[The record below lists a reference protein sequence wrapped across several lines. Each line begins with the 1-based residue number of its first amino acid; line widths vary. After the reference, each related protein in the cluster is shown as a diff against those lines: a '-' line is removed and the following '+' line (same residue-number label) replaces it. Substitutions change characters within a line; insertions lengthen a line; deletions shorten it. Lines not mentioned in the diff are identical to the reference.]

1 MNEFFLFL
9 TILLYCLVAG
19 TFQIGYG
26 TALTL
31 TVTNLQS
38 LASSSTF
45 VAGWTSAWID
55 NATSVK
61 AVDYLITAN
70 IAAGTTPTAGSV
82 RVYAY
87 AQHSDG
93 STAPD
98 LFSSGT
104 EGTEGAATVTD
115 AEMLDSAFVLLWSSV
130 VDTTTNDNYTM
141 PPRSIKQAFGQVPR
155 KFAIFIAHDTVA
167 ALRSTVNA
175 VYADPILPTY

>member
-1 MNEFFLFL
+1 M
-9 TILLYCLVAG
+9 AG
-19 TFQIGYG
+19 TFTTGYG
-26 TALTL
+26 TALTP

-45 VAGWTSAWID
+45 IGGWTSNWID
-55 NATSVK
+55 NTTVK
-61 AVDYLITAN
+61 AVDYLVTAN

-98 LFSSGT
+98 LFSAGT
-104 EGTEGAATVTD
+104 EGTEGTATVHDT
-115 AEMLDSAFVLLWSSV
+115 EILDSGLVLLWSSAI
-130 VDTTTNDNYTM
+130 DTTTNDNYPM
-141 PPRSIKQAFGQVPR
+141 PPRSIRQAFGEVPR

-167 ALRSTVNA
+167 ALRSTLNA
-175 VYADPILPTY
+175 VYLDPIIPAYT